1 VSRGVFVAF
10 EGIDASGK
18 STVAKIIAERY
29 GATFTIEPGGTPL
42 GVELRKWLLDA
53 GTPMKPESEA
63 LLMLADRSHHVF
75 ELIEPAL
82 ASGQHIV
89 TDRYYA
95 STLAYQGYGRGLNL
109 AELRAATDLAIG
121 STLPD
126 LTILIDLSVEA
137 ANERRERDTK
147 DRFESADENFHERV
161 RQGYLEMA
169 TTASEKWVV
178 IDGAGTV
185 DEVVARVEQELT
197 LLPWNRD

>member
-1 VSRGVFVAF
+1 MNRGVFVAF

-18 STVAKIIAERY
+18 STVAKVIAERFD
-29 GATFTIEPGGTPL
+29 ATFTIEPGGTPL

-53 GTPMKPESEA
+53 DTPMKPESEA

-75 ELIEPAL
+75 ELIEPTL
-82 ASGQHIV
+82 AAGKHIV
-89 TDRYYA
+89 ADRYYA

-121 STLPD
+121 PTLPD

-137 ANERRERDTK
+137 ANERRQRDTK

-169 TTASEKWVV
+169 ATASEKWVV

-185 DEVVARVEQELT
+185 DEVVARVQQELL

>member
-1 VSRGVFVAF
+1 MSRGVFVAF

>member
-75 ELIEPAL
+75 ELIEPTL

-89 TDRYYA
+89 ADRYYA

-109 AELRAATDLAIG
+109 AELQAATDLAIG

-178 IDGAGTV
+178 IDGDGTV

>member
-1 VSRGVFVAF
+1 MSRGVFVAF

-75 ELIEPAL
+75 ELIEPTL

-89 TDRYYA
+89 ADRYYA

-109 AELRAATDLAIG
+109 AELQAATDLAIG

>member
-1 VSRGVFVAF
+1 MNRGVFVAF

-18 STVAKIIAERY
+18 STVAKIIAERFD
-29 GATFTIEPGGTPL
+29 ATFTIEPGGTPL

-53 GTPMKPESEA
+53 DTPMKPESEA

-75 ELIEPAL
+75 ELIEPTL
-82 ASGQHIV
+82 ASGKHIV
-89 TDRYYA
+89 ADRYYA

-121 STLPD
+121 PTLPD

-137 ANERRERDTK
+137 ANERRERDAK

-185 DEVVARVEQELT
+185 DEVVARVEQELL

>member
-1 VSRGVFVAF
+1 MNRGVFVAF

-18 STVAKIIAERY
+18 STVAKIIAERFD
-29 GATFTIEPGGTPL
+29 ATFTIEPGGTPL

-53 GTPMKPESEA
+53 DTPMKPESEA

-75 ELIEPAL
+75 ELIEPTL
-82 ASGQHIV
+82 AAGKHIV
-89 TDRYYA
+89 ADRYYA

-121 STLPD
+121 PTLPD

-137 ANERRERDTK
+137 ANERRQRDTK

-169 TTASEKWVV
+169 ATASEKWVV

-185 DEVVARVEQELT
+185 DEVVARVQQELL

>member
-1 VSRGVFVAF
+1 VNRGVFVAF

-18 STVAKIIAERY
+18 STVAKIIAERFD
-29 GATFTIEPGGTPL
+29 ATFTIEPGGTPL

-53 GTPMKPESEA
+53 DTPMKPESEA

-75 ELIEPAL
+75 ELIEPTL
-82 ASGQHIV
+82 AAGKHIV
-89 TDRYYA
+89 ADRYYA

-121 STLPD
+121 PTLPD

-137 ANERRERDTK
+137 ANERRQRDTK

-169 TTASEKWVV
+169 ATASEKWVV

-185 DEVVARVEQELT
+185 DEVVARVQQELL